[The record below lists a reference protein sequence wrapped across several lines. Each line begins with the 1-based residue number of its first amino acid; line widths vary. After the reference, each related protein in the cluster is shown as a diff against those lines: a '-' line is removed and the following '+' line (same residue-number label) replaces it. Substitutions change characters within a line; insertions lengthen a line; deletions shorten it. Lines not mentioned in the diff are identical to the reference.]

1 MANRKEIKSWLKDEM
16 QHMESTEDYDGNRIK
31 SIYLG
36 SFMSLDPCGRYHHCI
51 SPNGITSKCERFWET
66 LESVASELG
75 GWTESGE
82 GDPTDI
88 YFCMANNEEVDS
100 DA

>member
-1 MANRKEIKSWLKDEM
+1 MNRKEIKAWLKDEM
-16 QHMESTEDYDGNRIK
+16 LRMESCEDLDGNRIK
-31 SIYLG
+31 STYLG

-51 SPNGITSKCERFWET
+51 SPNGVTSKCERFWTNLGEI
-66 LESVASELG
+66 ASDLG

-88 YFCMANNEEVDS
+88 YFCMNDEPEVDP